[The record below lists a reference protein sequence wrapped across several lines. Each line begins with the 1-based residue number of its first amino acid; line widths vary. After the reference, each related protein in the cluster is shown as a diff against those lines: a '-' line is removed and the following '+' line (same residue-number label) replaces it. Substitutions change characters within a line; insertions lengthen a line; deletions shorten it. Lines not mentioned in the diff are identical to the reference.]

1 MSNIFNNLKPYYSKN
16 KGALNLFQGNSL
28 ELLKNFKTES
38 IDMIFADPPYFLS
51 NDGITCQ
58 SGKMVKVNKGKWDAG
73 LSPAEMHEFNKTWIE
88 ECKRILKANGTIFIS
103 GTSHN
108 IYSVGF
114 CLQELGYKII
124 NDISWFKV
132 NPPPNLSCRFFTHAT
147 ETILWAK
154 KDKKAKH
161 VFNYSVMKE
170 IGDPTPG
177 KQMLSLWKIL
187 PPKKEEKKYGKHPT
201 QKPLKL
207 LHRIILASTNLG
219 DIVLDPF
226 SGSGTTG
233 VAALINKR
241 KYIGIEYDKKY
252 LDVSIKRMK
261 DTELSLDI

>member
-1 MSNIFNNLKPYYSKN
+1 
-16 KGALNLFQGNSL
+16 
-28 ELLKNFKTES
+28 
-38 IDMIFADPPYFLS
+38 
-51 NDGITCQ
+51 
-58 SGKMVKVNKGKWDAG
+58 MVKVNKGKWDAG
-73 LSPAEMHEFNKTWIE
+73 LSPSEMHEFNKTWIG
-88 ECKRILKANGTIFIS
+88 ECKRILKPNGTIFIS

-108 IYSVGF
+108 IYCVGF

-132 NPPPNLSCRFFTHAT
+132 NPPPNLSCRYFTHAT

-201 QKPLKL
+201 QKPVKL
-207 LHRIILASTNLG
+207 LHRIILASTNVG

-233 VAALINKR
+233 VAALMNKR
-241 KYIGIEYDKKY
+241 KYVGIEYDKKY
-252 LDVSIKRMK
+252 LNVSIKRIEDSELTL
-261 DTELSLDI
+261 DT